1 MGIKLDPQTSSSSK
15 SKSDTKEAKEKQP
28 ASAKPAPGVVVV
40 VGAGSEMAPKPTA
53 VTSVA
58 KKEDPTALSSLLSPP
73 PTVSVSVYNQASPM
87 TMPLLTPPSPPP
99 PKTIAPVTTTMTEQT
114 DNSDNKQQT
123 PSETVVKEKDNKPI
137 VNGEDKLEQS
147 SNTATNSNYC
157 YYFIKKMNK
166 ILIKTTLMKR
176 CIEPNNIRNIEPKRR
191 QHIVDVFFV
200 VDYVISDIELIFI
213 LLFLFIDAIKRRE
226 RKQTKS
232 RRNHQRVEP
241 RTSAKSTRDE
251 QTRDRYHRQ

>member
-15 SKSDTKEAKEKQP
+15 SKNDTKETKEKQP

-40 VGAGSEMAPKPTA
+40 VGAGSETAPKPPA
-53 VTSVA
+53 VTAVA

-99 PKTIAPVTTTMTEQT
+99 PKTIAPVTTNTTEQT
-114 DNSDNKQQT
+114 DNCDKQQT

-137 VNGEDKLEQS
+137 VNGDDKLEQS

-157 YYFIKKMNK
+157 YYFI
-166 ILIKTTLMKR
+166 
-176 CIEPNNIRNIEPKRR
+176 
-191 QHIVDVFFV
+191 
-200 VDYVISDIELIFI
+200 
-213 LLFLFIDAIKRRE
+213 
-226 RKQTKS
+226 
-232 RRNHQRVEP
+232 
-241 RTSAKSTRDE
+241 
-251 QTRDRYHRQ
+251 